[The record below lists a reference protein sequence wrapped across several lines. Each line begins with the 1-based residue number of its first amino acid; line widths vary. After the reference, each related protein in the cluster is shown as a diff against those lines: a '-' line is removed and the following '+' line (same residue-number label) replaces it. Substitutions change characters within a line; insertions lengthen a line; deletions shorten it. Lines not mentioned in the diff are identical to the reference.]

1 MDSVLV
7 PSPHTYSHSYNCS
20 QTVSTSFQK
29 CLILTAW
36 RRLLVL
42 AGLIL
47 RTRNLAR
54 TWLREVWVC
63 EEYLNWPKVCLW
75 AGGLLHRKQQS
86 VHNCV
91 WISILSQQ
99 VVESSQRVVVIG
111 CHWGSNFVTSCWINF
126 LFNVISIHFL
136 AITYCSMFWWF
147 FKPSLSS
154 FLANFVQLIQLI
166 FFRAKKLSF
175 FQVNDP

>member
-7 PSPHTYSHSYNCS
+7 PFPHILTQLQLFANC
-20 QTVSTSFQK
+20 VATSLQK

-47 RTRNLAR
+47 RARNLAR
-54 TWLREVWVC
+54 TWLQVVCVCVC

-75 AGGLLHRKQQS
+75 AGGLLHRKQQPI
-86 VHNCV
+86 HNCV

-99 VVESSQRVVVIG
+99 VVESSQNVVVIG
-111 CHWGSNFVTSCWINF
+111 CHWASNLWQVDLSFSKKKSWTRHCIFNLSECYTKIA
-126 LFNVISIHFL
+126 LFNIQMFCLFQSISMQYL
-136 AITYCSMFWWF
+136 DL
-147 FKPSLSS
+147 K
-154 FLANFVQLIQLI
+154 N
-166 FFRAKKLSF
+166 
-175 FQVNDP
+175 